1 MFVVEFV
8 VVASATESISTSFWN
23 AKLRS
28 GTPITR
34 IIELVVSTSDYVCL
48 NIVQRITRIIELQQI
63 ALSTTG
69 CA

>member
-8 VVASATESISTSFWN
+8 VVALATESISTSFWN

-28 GTPITR
+28 GTPIRR
-34 IIELVVSTSDYVCL
+34 IIKLVVSMSDYVCL
-48 NIVQRITRIIELQQI
+48 NLVQIIR
-63 ALSTTG
+63 LSTTG